1 MTHHPSTPAQPI
13 PARLRGDVHFFFR
26 ACLLNLPAEEKVRTI
41 NELPARG
48 QRRSDVMSQLLEVG
62 TAASLFAETHTFA
75 SCSTTSQKKKP
86 KTKKKTRGHSEA
98 YDPGQGGRI
107 EAAER
112 HDASPQS
119 PDGPDL
125 GTP

>member
-1 MTHHPSTPAQPI
+1 
-13 PARLRGDVHFFFR
+13 
-26 ACLLNLPAEEKVRTI
+26 
-41 NELPARG
+41 
-48 QRRSDVMSQLLEVG
+48 MSQLLEVG
-62 TAASLFAETHTFA
+62 TAPSLYMETHTFA
-75 SCSTTSQKKKP
+75 SCSTTIPEKN
-86 KTKKKTRGHSEA
+86 KKTCGHSEA
-98 YDPGQGGRI
+98 YDPGQGGRF